1 MAGKRASSSRT
12 KKASRQLRAGDLTLD
27 LDERCV
33 IKDGTPI
40 HLTYKECALLEIL
53 IRNGGEVLTRK
64 QLMKEVWDTDYL
76 GDTRTLD
83 VHVCMLRS
91 KIEDRSTK
99 PVFIRTVRGVGYR
112 FQKAD
117 GKSRTSK

>member
-1 MAGKRASSSRT
+1 MATRRASSSKK
-12 KKASRQLRAGDLTLD
+12 KKATRQLRAGDLTLD

-33 IKDGTPI
+33 IKDGTPV

-64 QLMKEVWDTDYL
+64 QLMKEVWETDYL

-83 VHVCMLRS
+83 VHVCMLRG
-91 KIEDRSTK
+91 KIEDHPTR

-112 FQKAD
+112 FEKAD
-117 GKSRTSK
+117 GKRSTSR